1 MFFDSVFQ
9 DPESVSKVLWLD
21 EIQQAIDEANV
32 DENRAKQCKHPPP
45 LLHLARP
52 ALLLCGF
59 APEVINFEF
68 LERSEYFSVFSLS
81 CISKQIRH

>member
-32 DENRAKQCKHPPP
+32 DENRAKQCKPPP
-45 LLHLARP
+45 FFILPDLPCFYVVLR
-52 ALLLCGF
+52 LKSFTL
-59 APEVINFEF
+59 NFWKD
-68 LERSEYFSVFSLS
+68 LNTSQFSVSAASPNKLVTS
-81 CISKQIRH
+81 